1 MILNDPQMVEGGRTN
16 GSNRW
21 SPRSEVVENKLKEG
35 GRGRERER
43 TKGRKMR
50 EGGKREIEREGKE
63 RKCG

>member
-35 GRGRERER
+35 GEGGRERGRREER
-43 TKGRKMR
+43 
-50 EGGKREIEREGKE
+50 
-63 RKCG
+63 

>member
-1 MILNDPQMVEGGRTN
+1 LVTKVRSCRKQTEGR
-16 GSNRW
+16 
-21 SPRSEVVENKLKEG
+21 